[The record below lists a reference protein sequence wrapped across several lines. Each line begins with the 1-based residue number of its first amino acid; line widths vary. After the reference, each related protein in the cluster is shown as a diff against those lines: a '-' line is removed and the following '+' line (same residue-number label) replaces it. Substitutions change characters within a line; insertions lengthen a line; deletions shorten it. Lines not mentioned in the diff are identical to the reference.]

1 MRKITAIVLFA
12 AASTLSLGN
21 AFAQA
26 NALRVTMP
34 FDFTIGSKLLPAG
47 TYNVI
52 QVRDN
57 LIEIRGV
64 NKTISLLSSSYSD
77 DTQPKNGAVLVFDKI
92 GGDYFLRQVLG
103 GSAGAVNVSLP
114 LSASEE
120 RVRKQESHA
129 KNINQISIQGTAGD

>member
-120 RVRKQESHA
+120 RVRKREAFVQNHSES
-129 KNINQISIQGTAGD
+129 QITIAMR